1 MEEPY
6 IIISQ
11 QMDNVQ
17 FSWIWFLLIPYL
29 IFLGYITYSEL
40 RGDTMAILGMQMSG
54 KTTLLRH
61 MQGLPFD
68 PYYKPTE
75 APLYKEVNWKIGDR
89 KIKAGV
95 DLGGGNE
102 WVKDNYPE
110 LIAKN
115 DIIIFVFD
123 AYEFEND
130 IDYKRSTLGRIDFVF
145 NLIEREKRQELDSFI
160 EHHFALI
167 GTHSDK
173 IRSESPR
180 SLIRKWQKDYS
191 EKPYSKVFKNNIALL
206 DMRNADEINTIL
218 KKLFL

>member
-40 RGDTMAILGMQMSG
+40 RGDTMAILGMHMSG

-61 MQGLPFD
+61 MQGLPLD
-68 PYYKPTE
+68 PHYKPTE
-75 APLYKEVNWKIGDR
+75 IVPYKKFDWKIGDR

-95 DLGGGNE
+95 DLGGGDE
-102 WVKDNYPE
+102 WVKDNYPK
-110 LIAKN
+110 LIAEN

-130 IDYKRSTLGRIDFVF
+130 TVYKRATLGRIDFVF
-145 NLIEREKRQELDSFI
+145 DFIFKIKQEPNSFI
-160 EHHFALI
+160 KNHFALI

-218 KKLFL
+218 KRLFL